1 MLPKHQESL
10 TQSELQFGFTKSR
23 NPVMAALVLT
33 EAIAEARD
41 QDTPLYVATLDASK
55 AFDVVD
61 HTSLKRRLYLSNPEL
76 WRSTVLLLE
85 DNTSLSQDRLCFE
98 PFIPGSTGGRSRSDI
113 IHREL

>member
-1 MLPKHQESL
+1 MLAKTLEHVMLQKHQESL

-33 EAIAEARD
+33 EAIAEATD

-61 HTSLKRRLYLSNPEL
+61 HTSTSRIQSCGAPQCSS
-76 WRSTVLLLE
+76 WRTISVK
-85 DNTSLSQDRLCFE
+85 
-98 PFIPGSTGGRSRSDI
+98 
-113 IHREL
+113 

>member
-1 MLPKHQESL
+1 MLQKHQESL
-10 TQSELQFGFTKSR
+10 TQSELQFGFTKSQ
-23 NPVMAALVLT
+23 NPVMTSLVLT
-33 EAIAEARD
+33 AAIAEARD

-85 DNTSLSQDRLCFE
+85 DNTSQ
-98 PFIPGSTGGRSRSDI
+98 GSRSRSDI
-113 IHREL
+113 IHRYL